1 MAASA
6 FVASR
11 FSTLISISILAV
23 FALDFLISLEY
34 AICVLYLFPLLLTMW
49 TQRRRNTLMV
59 AGICTL
65 LIVVGFALSPVGTVH
80 LKVAIFNHCLGILLI
95 WLAAMLLAKHKQVET
110 ALEKSR
116 RLLTE
121 TEHVGKVGGWEF
133 DVDTQKQTWT
143 EEVFRIHE
151 EDRIFEPTVD
161 MGINYYTPASR
172 PIIEGAVRMALE
184 QNKPFDVELEIITAK
199 GNLRSIH
206 AIGAPDLEHRRV
218 YGFFQ
223 DITGPKRAKAALEQS
238 AQELQAKNAEFER
251 FLNGVTHDIK
261 SPLVTIQAFVGYLQ
275 EDVAAA
281 DTARIAKDSAVIDT
295 AVDRISHLMD
305 GLLDISRIGRLVN
318 PPVEVTFREL
328 VDEARGAVAGQI
340 AIRGVTVQVAEREMM
355 LRGDRVRLVAIWQN
369 LLDNACKFMGN
380 QKEPCIE
387 ISIAE
392 NKGETTFFVRDNG
405 IGINPSHQAKVF
417 DFCEKL
423 DPKSEGTGLGLALIK
438 RIVELYGGRIWVESA
453 GLGQGACFYFTLP
466 GAVGQKS
473 GVRSQWSGV
482 RR

>member
-143 EEVFRIHE
+143 EETYRLHE
-151 EDRIFEPTVD
+151 LDLDYEPTVD
-161 MGINYYTPASR
+161 KGIDFYTPASR
-172 PIIEGAVRMALE
+172 PIIEQAVQMAIE
-184 QNKPFDVELEIITAK
+184 QNQPFDVELEIVTAK

-206 AIGAPDLEHRRV
+206 AIGSPDLEHRRI

-223 DITGPKRAKAALEQS
+223 DITGPKRAKAALEQNE
-238 AQELQAKNAEFER
+238 QELQEKNAEFEQ
-251 FLNGVTHDIK
+251 FLYSVTHDIK
-261 SPLVTIQAFVGYLQ
+261 SPLVTIQTFVGYLQ

-281 DTARIAKDSAVIDT
+281 DTARIAKDSAVIGT
-295 AVDRISHLMD
+295 AVDRISHLLD

-392 NKGETTFFVRDNG
+392 NKGETTFFVRDKERASAW
-405 IGINPSHQAKVF
+405 PS
-417 DFCEKL
+417 
-423 DPKSEGTGLGLALIK
+423 SN
-438 RIVELYGGRIWVESA
+438 ELWSCTAA
-453 GLGQGACFYFTLP
+453 GSGWNRPDSVRAHVSISRCQGP
-466 GAVGQKS
+466 
-473 GVRSQWSGV
+473 
-482 RR
+482 